1 VRALK
6 IDPGVRCRGV
16 SSPGTKA
23 VEAYI
28 AAVDEP
34 AQTRLRELRATIR
47 AAVPKEAVEVIS
59 YGMPAFA
66 LGRPFFGF
74 AAFKKHIGVFPFSG
88 SILQE
93 FASEVRSYRQTKGSL
108 HLPVDKPIP
117 KDLIRRLVAARIA
130 RLHLPQVDSD

>member
-1 VRALK
+1 VN
-6 IDPGVRCRGV
+6 
-16 SSPGTKA
+16 SPGTKA

-34 AQTRLRELRATIR
+34 AQTRLRELRAIIR
-47 AAVPKEAVEVIS
+47 AAVPKEAVEVMS

-66 LGRPFFGF
+66 LGSPFFGF

-93 FASEVRSYRQTKGSL
+93 FVDELKSYRQTKGSL
-108 HLPVDKPIP
+108 HLPFDKPIP
-117 KDLIRRLVAARIA
+117 KNLIVRLVAARLA
-130 RLHLPQVDSD
+130 RLHLPPDESD